1 MTKFTK
7 YKNCLLILIFVS
19 VFTYVTNDELKG
31 IFRIDSVSNG
41 NTLTDE
47 NYRLQFDKLKE
58 KTSQNFRITKNQNNL
73 YYIENKSHNKIA
85 VNQNGHV
92 LMMYNPNDSELKK
105 TMEWNFYF
113 QRFFTV
119 FRNRSFNSND
129 IPITVFKIH
138 CNFVITRTF

>member
-92 LMMYNPNDSELKK
+92 LMMYNPNDKELQK
-105 TMEWNFYF
+105 TMEW
-113 QRFFTV
+113 
-119 FRNRSFNSND
+119 SFHLVEGN
-129 IPITVFKIH
+129 KY
-138 CNFVITRTF
+138 VIVNI